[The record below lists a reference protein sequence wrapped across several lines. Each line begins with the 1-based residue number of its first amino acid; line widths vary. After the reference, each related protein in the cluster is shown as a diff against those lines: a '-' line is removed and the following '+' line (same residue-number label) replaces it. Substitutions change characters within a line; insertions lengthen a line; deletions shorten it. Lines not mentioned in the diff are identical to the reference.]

1 MALKTYLTVLGK
13 HGDWEHSFILRAN
26 VNQHRFQR
34 AVGWYGSKLK
44 CLMSFSSANLL
55 LDFNLT
61 DIRKEVYRDIDTSS
75 LLWTIYNSKKK
86 CIIKYLPQRNK
97 TVVKQ
102 FKNVFLHRWLK
113 FNWWMGSVPDI
124 YPIVFWRNVST
135 KIYIVSSI
143 HRYGHWKSRV
153 IYLKG
158 FYFLFF
164 PEMTE
169 HVITITKILKVY
181 VDWCQ
186 LHGMI
191 TIVNSYNPYIN
202 LLLFGT
208 CILNPPIK

>member
-61 DIRKEVYRDIDTSS
+61 DILKEIYKDIDTSS
-75 LLWTIYNSKKK
+75 LLWIIYNSKKK

-97 TVVKQ
+97 TVVKE

-113 FNWWMGSVPDI
+113 FNWWMGSVTDI

-135 KIYIVSSI
+135 KIYVVSSI
-143 HRYGHWKSRV
+143 HRYWA
-153 IYLKG
+153 LK
-158 FYFLFF
+158 
-164 PEMTE
+164 
-169 HVITITKILKVY
+169 K
-181 VDWCQ
+181 
-186 LHGMI
+186 
-191 TIVNSYNPYIN
+191 
-202 LLLFGT
+202 
-208 CILNPPIK
+208 